1 MIAGIRVAKVGK
13 CDGGL
18 SDVRCLPRANGVIP
32 GNLSVIRLS
41 GSLADSLCP

>member
-18 SDVRCLPRANGVIP
+18 SDVCCLPGANGVIP

-41 GSLADSLCP
+41 GTLADSPSP